1 MCRWKWAEW
10 VKAYETR
17 SMYLLEFW
25 TTALM
30 TESQLENVQYWHRNW
45 LPQCPSQIQHCC
57 AGLGFPGVRIFY
69 QSQVSFAGG
78 LRTPAHIRPPQ
89 SYLVFE
95 TPCGIS
101 RFSSEWDSPWDLSL
115 VSSPNQRPL
124 ITLVLT
130 GCVWVSK
137 PSCSKDGSHK
147 FFKRNNPGWFLV
159 PELWN
164 SEGLQQAQ
172 TQSLCR
178 NVGLTGS
185 WEVRFLP
192 LTCSQQPQKIIS
204 LCGCYFD

>member
-17 SMYLLEFW
+17 SMYVRILNNCPNDWISTWECAILTQEL
-25 TTALM
+25 TAPM
-30 TESQLENVQYWHRNW
+30 F
-45 LPQCPSQIQHCC
+45 QIQHCC

-95 TPCGIS
+95 TPCGSS
-101 RFSSEWDSPWDLSL
+101 RFSSEWASPWDLSL

-130 GCVWVSK
+130 GCVWISK

-147 FFKRNNPGWFLV
+147 FFKRKDPGWFLV

-185 WEVRFLP
+185 GEVRFLP